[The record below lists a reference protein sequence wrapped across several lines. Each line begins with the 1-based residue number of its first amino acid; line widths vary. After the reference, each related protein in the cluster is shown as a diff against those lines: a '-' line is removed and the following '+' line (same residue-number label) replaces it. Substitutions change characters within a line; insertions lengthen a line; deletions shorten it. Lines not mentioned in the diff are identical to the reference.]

1 MHMHDAPNGNGR
13 NAILD
18 AEKPA
23 LTVDPV
29 AEAQKVIEADR
40 NRRVEACK
48 HEIDAVLAKYRCTIS
63 CTQPQQTPQGL
74 LIPTEFVPLIR
85 AV

>member
-1 MHMHDAPNGNGR
+1 MHDAPNGNGR

-18 AEKPA
+18 AAPA

-29 AEAQKVIEADR
+29 AEAQRVIEADR
-40 NRRVEACK
+40 QRRAEACK
-48 HEIDAVLAKYRCTIS
+48 QEIDAVLTKYRCTIS

-74 LIPTEFVPLIR
+74 LIPHEFVPLIR

>member
-1 MHMHDAPNGNGR
+1 MHDAPNGNGR

-40 NRRVEACK
+40 QRRAEACK
-48 HEIDAVLAKYRCTIS
+48 QEIDAVLTKYRCTIS

>member
-1 MHMHDAPNGNGR
+1 MHDSTNGNGR
-13 NAILD
+13 AAAILEP
-18 AEKPA
+18 EKA
-23 LTVDPV
+23 QADPV

-40 NRRVEACK
+40 QRRAEQCK
-48 HEIDAVLAKYRCTIS
+48 QEIDQVLAKWRCTIS

-74 LIPTEFVPLIR
+74 LIPHEFVPLIR